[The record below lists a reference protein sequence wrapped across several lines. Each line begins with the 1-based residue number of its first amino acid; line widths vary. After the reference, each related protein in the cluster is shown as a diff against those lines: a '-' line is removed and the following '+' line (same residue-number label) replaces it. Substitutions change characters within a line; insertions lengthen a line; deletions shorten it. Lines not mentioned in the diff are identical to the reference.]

1 MVSTM
6 MIKKTPLD
14 AWISGKIGAEKGKL
28 TRQAIELYQLQKLRE
43 TIRLAYSRSQFYR
56 NFLKGIAEKEITCLS
71 DLMSFPFTTAEDI
84 REHSLQLLCV
94 SQDEIGRVVTLET
107 SGTTGKSKR
116 IYFTPADQELTIDFF
131 QQGMS
136 TLAEAGD
143 RVMILLPCE
152 REGSVGDLLATA
164 LARLSVRSVRQGIVR
179 NILETLNIMHKEKV
193 NSMVGV
199 PVQVLALAR
208 YADAV
213 NIPINLKSVL
223 LSTDYTPAVIV
234 RELEHLCGCRVF
246 EHYGMTEMGLGGGV
260 ECEAHCGYHLRES
273 DLFFEIVDSTGNLVS
288 EGQEGEV
295 VFTTLTRQGM
305 PLIRY
310 RTGDVSRFLP
320 GPCKCGTVIRRLDRI
335 TRRKNNWVSLSENQ
349 HFNMSDLD
357 EAIFAMPG
365 VIDYTVSVN
374 NARKATLLNIE
385 AVTVDRPDQIIESA
399 LAGALDAVEPIC
411 ETRRDGK
418 LKVIVKTIQCDGTL
432 STGTGKRKIM
442 ESL

>member
-14 AWISGKIGAEKGKL
+14 AWISGKIGAAKRKL

-43 TIRLAYSRSQFYR
+43 TIRLAYSRSPFYR
-56 NFLKGIAEKEITCLS
+56 NLLKGIVEKEITGLS

-116 IYFTPADQELTIDFF
+116 ICFTPSDQELTIDFF

-152 REGSVGDLLATA
+152 REGSVGDLLAAA
-164 LARLSVRSVRQGIVR
+164 LTRLSVRSVRQGIVR

-193 NSMVGV
+193 NSVVGV

-208 YADAV
+208 YAYAV

-273 DLFFEIVDSTGNLVS
+273 DLFFEIVDSAGNLVP

-310 RTGDVSRFLP
+310 RTGDVSRFRP

-335 TRRKNNWVSLSENQ
+335 TRRKNDRVSLSENQ

-357 EAIFAMPG
+357 ETIFAMPG
-365 VIDYTVSVN
+365 VIDFTASVD

-385 AVTVDRPDQIIESA
+385 AVTIDRPNQVIESA

-432 STGTGKRKIM
+432 STGAGKRKIM